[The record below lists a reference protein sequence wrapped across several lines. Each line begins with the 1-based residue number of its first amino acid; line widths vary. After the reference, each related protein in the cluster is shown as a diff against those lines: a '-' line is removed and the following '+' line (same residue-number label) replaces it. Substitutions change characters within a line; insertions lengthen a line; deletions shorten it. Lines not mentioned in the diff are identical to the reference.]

1 VARAPRAFVAG
12 IYHLGSHGSDDRC
25 LFLSDGEREVFLE
38 GLGQVLERFEL
49 GLVSY
54 TLMGNHYHLLLRIPD
69 ARVSKALQ
77 QLHTWYSR
85 LHNKLNRRSAHLFR
99 AHFFAREIESDD
111 DLLWTARY
119 VAWNPV
125 AAGLAPGPF
134 AWRWSSAAATA
145 GLATPALALE
155 LEPLRAAFGGIGAWR
170 RPYRAFIEE
179 VVQVETMIEEGP
191 QIVKSRRPDSNRGP
205 LHYEGKNAYPIGSLA
220 GPSGP
225 PKSCTMPPLRG
236 TTWDRRSRRW

>member
-1 VARAPRAFVAG
+1 MARPARNFVPG
-12 IYHLGSHGSDDRC
+12 IYHLGSHGSDDRH
-25 LFLSDGEREVFLE
+25 LFLSDGEREVFLA
-38 GLGQVLERFEL
+38 GLGEVLERFEL

-85 LHNKLNRRSAHLFR
+85 LHNKLNGRSAHLFR
-99 AHFFAREIESDD
+99 AHFFARELESEE

-125 AAGLAPGPF
+125 AAGLAPHPL

-145 GLATPALALE
+145 GVAVPALPLE
-155 LEPLRAAFGGIGAWR
+155 LEPLRAAVGAASNWR
-170 RPYRAFIEE
+170 TRYRAFIEQSEEIE
-179 VVQVETMIEEGP
+179 VMEDARLP
-191 QIVKSRRPDSNRGP
+191 KSRRPDSNRGP
-205 LHYEGKNAYPIGSLA
+205 LHYE
-220 GPSGP
+220 
-225 PKSCTMPPLRG
+225 
-236 TTWDRRSRRW
+236 